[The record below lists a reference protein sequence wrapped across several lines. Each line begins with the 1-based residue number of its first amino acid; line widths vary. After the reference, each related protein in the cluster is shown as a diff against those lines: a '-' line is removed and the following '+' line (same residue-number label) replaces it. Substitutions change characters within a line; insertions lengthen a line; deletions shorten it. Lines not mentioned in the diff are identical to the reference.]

1 MTKYFF
7 FLCVIRPNANNMNTA
22 IRNEYTPAEALWAM
36 YMSQSKAVRKAF
48 RVRQEVEKDQ
58 VLFTLEDAESEEL
71 EAAKRMA
78 ESVKQGVSNVRKAA
92 AEGRTI
98 GRPAEELLAELMEE
112 A

>member
-1 MTKYFF
+1 
-7 FLCVIRPNANNMNTA
+7 MNTA
-22 IRNEYTPAEALWAM
+22 LTRNEYSPAEALWAM

-48 RVRQEVEKDQ
+48 RVRLHAEEEAEALRKNMEAYAK
-58 VLFTLEDAESEEL
+58 TLPPEEL

>member
-1 MTKYFF
+1 
-7 FLCVIRPNANNMNTA
+7 MNTTT

-48 RVRQEVEKDQ
+48 RVRLHAEEEAEAKRDQ
-58 VLFTLEDAESEEL
+58 MDNYAKKISKEEL
-71 EAAKRMA
+71 EAAERMV
-78 ESVKQGVSNVRKAA
+78 ESVKKSVAEVQKAKA
-92 AEGRTI
+92 DGRTV

>member
-1 MTKYFF
+1 
-7 FLCVIRPNANNMNTA
+7 
-22 IRNEYTPAEALWAM
+22 
-36 YMSQSKAVRKAF
+36 
-48 RVRQEVEKDQ
+48 
-58 VLFTLEDAESEEL
+58 
-71 EAAKRMA
+71 MA